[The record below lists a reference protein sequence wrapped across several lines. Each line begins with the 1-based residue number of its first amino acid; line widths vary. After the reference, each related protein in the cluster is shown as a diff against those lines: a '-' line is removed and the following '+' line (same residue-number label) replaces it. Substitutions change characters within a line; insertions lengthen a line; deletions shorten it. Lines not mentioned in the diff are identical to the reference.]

1 MSIFVIMRNTH
12 LRFPAALPFVFL
24 FLLSDQSNAQVRFDR
39 VDNVAVEIAGT
50 PMQNPGQAGSIIR

>member
-1 MSIFVIMRNTH
+1 MRNTH
-12 LRFPAALPFVFL
+12 LRFLAALPFVFL